1 MSQPDLIL
9 LHAPSV
15 YDFREKTILYG
26 PVSDLIP
33 PSPVFEMYPIGL
45 TSLAEYL
52 ERDGYR
58 VRIVNLAVRM
68 MRNRKFDAEAMIKRL
83 KAPVFGIDLHWMV
96 HCQGS
101 IEIARLVKKHHP
113 DSKLIFGGFSSSY
126 FYRELIEYPE
136 IDYIIRGDST
146 EEPLR
151 QLMDCLKKGQEPEAV
166 PNLVW
171 KNDRGTVK
179 ENPFTNIPAD
189 LSNVMDK
196 HYDGMVRSVFRY
208 RDIISLLPF
217 KDWLSYPITAVLTCR
232 GCTHNCI
239 ICGGSAAAFR
249 HIHQRDKPAM
259 RSPEMVA
266 ADIKQ
271 IERLSKGPI
280 FILGDLCQTG
290 EEYANQI
297 LDRIEQSKVKNQL
310 IFELFAPASRD
321 LLQRMGQV
329 APNFCLEISPESHD
343 PAIRKVIGRNYS
355 NEALEQTLG
364 DALEAGCSRVDVF
377 FMTGLA
383 QQTVQSVMDTVD
395 YCEHLLQKFRGD
407 KRLALFIAPIS
418 PFLDPGSL
426 AYENPE
432 RYGYRVLY
440 RKLEDYRQALVSPS
454 WKYSLNYETDWM
466 DRDQI
471 AESAYESIIRLIRL
485 KEKYGVISPK
495 LADIG
500 VGRLEAGREMM
511 HRIEEIMAGDN
522 QAERLAEIK
531 SEVDRINNFP
541 VSETIQLEL
550 PLGLV
555 KLRFWHALRLLVT
568 GR

>member
-96 HCQGS
+96 HGQGS

-146 EEPLR
+146 EEPLL
-151 QLMDCLKKGQEPEAV
+151 QLMDCLRNEQEPEAV
-166 PNLVW
+166 PNLIW
-171 KNDRGTVK
+171 KKEGAVK
-179 ENPFTNIPAD
+179 ENPFTNIPTD

-208 RDIISLLPF
+208 RDLVSQLPF

-249 HIHQRDKPAM
+249 HIHRRDKPAM

-266 ADIKQ
+266 GDIKQ

-280 FILGDLCQTG
+280 FVLGDLCQTG

-297 LDRIEQSKVKNQL
+297 LDQIEQNGVKNQL
-310 IFELFAPASRD
+310 IFELFAPASGD

-364 DALEAGCSRVDVF
+364 DALDAGCGRVDVF

-383 QQTVQSVMDTVD
+383 KQTVQSVMDTVD

-485 KEKYGVISPK
+485 KEKYGVISRE

-511 HRIEEIMAGDN
+511 HRIEGIMSGDN
-522 QAERLAEIK
+522 QAERLTEIK
-531 SEVDRINNFP
+531 SEVDRINSFP
-541 VSETIQLEL
+541 VSETIQLKL
-550 PLGLV
+550 PVGLV
-555 KLRFWHALRLLVT
+555 KLRFWHALRILVT

>member
-68 MRNRKFDAEAMIKRL
+68 MRNKKFDAEAMIKRL

-126 FYRELIEYPE
+126 FFRELIEYPE

-151 QLMDCLKKGQEPEAV
+151 QLMDCITKRQKPQDV

-171 KNDRGTVK
+171 KDEGTVK

-208 RDIISLLPF
+208 RDLISQLPF

-266 ADIKQ
+266 DNIKQ

-290 EEYANQI
+290 EEYAGLI
-297 LDRIEQSKVKNQL
+297 LDRIEQGKVKNQL
-310 IFELFAPASRD
+310 IFELFAPASKK

-364 DALEAGCSRVDVF
+364 DALEAGCGRVDVF

-383 QQTVQSVMDTVD
+383 KQTVQSVMDTVD
-395 YCEHLLQKFRGD
+395 YCEHLLQKFKGD

-440 RKLEDYRQALVSPS
+440 RKLEDFRQALVSPS

-471 AESAYESIIRLIRL
+471 AESAYESIIKLIRL
-485 KEKYGVISPK
+485 KEKYGVISRE

-511 HRIEEIMAGDN
+511 HRIEDIMAGDN
-522 QAERLAEIK
+522 PAERLAEIK
-531 SEVDRINNFP
+531 PEVDRINNFP
-541 VSETIQLEL
+541 VSEKIQLEL
-550 PLGLV
+550 PVGLV